1 MVKVF
6 LSGLFSIKCIELT
19 VEDPTAKT
27 TISVIEVTVMAT
39 PVQYTMGSKPFRSFT
54 FRIVRQ

>member
-6 LSGLFSIKCIELT
+6 LFGLFSIKCIELT

-39 PVQYTMGSKPFRSFT
+39 PGQYILGLKPF
-54 FRIVRQ
+54 

>member
-1 MVKVF
+1 MLKVF

-39 PVQYTMGSKPFRSFT
+39 PVQYTMGSKPF
-54 FRIVRQ
+54 

>member
-1 MVKVF
+1 MGHKKQDV
-6 LSGLFSIKCIELT
+6 LT

-39 PVQYTMGSKPFRSFT
+39 PAQYTLGSKPFSEFAT
-54 FRIVRQ
+54 SPIQFQINTKI